1 MKNFFKISLSISL
14 PLLFFLIITLIRPF
28 IVNKTIETNNSLFG
42 LTVFIDPGH
51 GGLDPG
57 TSNDVV
63 LEKDINLEI
72 ALKLQEVLGF
82 KVVLSERSSKKLYEK
97 MLSNNVGAYIS
108 RTSDYDLSSIN
119 SKNHKLEDLKNRVKQ
134 VNESQANLL
143 VSIHLNALNNQSVHG
158 PMVYYRKND
167 PASQLFAQTMQ
178 NKLNEFSGLEK
189 KCYQENYYIFRN
201 TNIPAILIE
210 CGFLSNPDEKSKLLT
225 NKYQEEITNV
235 IFNGIKEFWLN
246 V

>member
-1 MKNFFKISLSISL
+1 MRNFFKISLSISL

-63 LEKDINLEI
+63 LEKDINL
-72 ALKLQEVLGF
+72 KL
-82 KVVLSERSSKKLYEK
+82 SKKLYEK
-97 MLSNNVGAYIS
+97 KLSNNVGAYIS

>member
-1 MKNFFKISLSISL
+1 
-14 PLLFFLIITLIRPF
+14 
-28 IVNKTIETNNSLFG
+28 
-42 LTVFIDPGH
+42 
-51 GGLDPG
+51 
-57 TSNDVV
+57 
-63 LEKDINLEI
+63 
-72 ALKLQEVLGF
+72 
-82 KVVLSERSSKKLYEK
+82 

-143 VSIHLNALNNQSVHG
+143 VSIHLNALNNQRVHG